1 MMCWCFSGCITLGG
15 LAGEVALS
23 NILARVVNDSLCVFP
38 SVNGGLAGAG
48 FFSSLIKSCAA

>member
-38 SVNGGLAGAG
+38 SVNGGLAGAV
-48 FFSSLIKSCAA
+48 FCCA